1 MENENTRKS
10 ATIPEMIRRF
20 LKEEDLTPRQLAAI
34 LNVAETTVQ
43 RWLKGEAR
51 PTGTAASILWTLIGL
66 GGVALGAGAPG
77 LLGSV
82 SVAARILRGASV
94 GVGALASGVGIY
106 QLLKK
111 RLERREDL
119 EKEIEALSEAE
130 RQREK
135 IVALRAKLEEEE
147 KRLEELENLTKRPNE
162 SESPEV
168 SHG

>member
-1 MENENTRKS
+1 MENESTRKS

-34 LNVAETTVQ
+34 LNVAETTVH

-135 IVALRAKLEEEE
+135 ILALRAKLEEEE
-147 KRLEELENLTKRPNE
+147 KRLEELENLTKRTNE

>member
-1 MENENTRKS
+1 MDKENRRKN

-20 LKEEDLTPRQLAAI
+20 LKEENLTPRQLAAT
-34 LNVAETTVQ
+34 LNVAETTVH
-43 RWLKGEAR
+43 RWLKGEAK

-82 SVAARILRGASV
+82 TVAARILRGASV

-111 RLERREDL
+111 RLEKGEDL

-135 IVALRAKLEEEE
+135 IGAMRAKLAEEER
-147 KRLEELENLTKRPNE
+147 KLEELENLTREQGE
-162 SESPEV
+162 SVSPENV
-168 SHG
+168 HE

>member
-1 MENENTRKS
+1 METESKRKN

-20 LKEEDLTPRQLAAI
+20 LKEENLTPRQLADT
-34 LNVAETTVQ
+34 LNVAETTVH

-66 GGVALGAGAPG
+66 GGVALGARATG
-77 LLGSV
+77 LLGNV
-82 SVAARILRGASV
+82 SLAARILKGASV

-111 RLERREDL
+111 RLEKEEDL

-135 IVALRAKLEEEE
+135 I
-147 KRLEELENLTKRPNE
+147 
-162 SESPEV
+162 
-168 SHG
+168 